1 MGIEIESKVFCRT
14 SLLDQHPTMEV
25 FIDSGYTLTGG
36 GAWINYEEPGNLL
49 AQCYPIQSRDGKWS
63 GWKAQGKDV
72 WATSKATITTYAI
85 GIKVTKD
92 GESVPIEQA
101 VFVSETPKV
110 ELPSSHDHDGWVA
123 VGGGVKCEQ
132 NVFENVLISESSPH
146 RGNSDTDDDH
156 HRITAWHGTK
166 QFCFSPTSNR
176 GPIGGGTISTFL
188 IAIRAAGVV
197 FQTKIVSAK
206 SERVSRPE
214 VEVLAKDGAVVAGG
228 AVDKQL
234 DMSYT
239 DFADQ
244 TINMLTSTYPL
255 HDDGSQSQ
263 IKGWKAAGKDHHFI
277 SPSKLKVYC
286 VTLTAEE
293 AK

>member
-1 MGIEIESKVFCRT
+1 MGIEIESKVFRRT
-14 SLLDQHPTMEV
+14 SLVDQHPTMEV
-25 FIDSGYTLTGG
+25 FLDSGYTLTGG
-36 GAWINYEEPGNLL
+36 GAWIDYEEPGNLL
-49 AQCYPIQSRDGKWS
+49 FQCYPIQSRDGKWS

-72 WATSKATITTYAI
+72 WVSSKATITTYAI

-92 GESVPIEQA
+92 GEIVPIEQT
-101 VFVSETPKV
+101 VFISETAKA
-110 ELPSSHDHDGWVA
+110 ELPTTPGHDGWIA

-132 NVFENVLISESSPH
+132 NVFENVMISESSPL
-146 RGNSDTDDDH
+146 RGGPDSDVSEH
-156 HRITAWHGTK
+156 QITAWHGTK

-176 GPIGGGTISTFL
+176 GPTGGGTISTFL
-188 IAIRAAGVV
+188 IAIRAAGIT
-197 FQTKIVSAK
+197 FQTHILCAK
-206 SERVSRPE
+206 SEQLSRPE
-214 VEVLAKDGAVVAGG
+214 AEVLAEDRVVVSGG

-234 DMSYT
+234 DMSYN

-244 TINMLTSTYPL
+244 TINMLTATYPL
-255 HDDGSQSQ
+255 HEDGQ

-293 AK
+293 SK